1 MVDEDQRKYREE
13 QEDESLLIGQ
23 VKLVDVRRVRVSII

>member
-1 MVDEDQRKYREE
+1 MVDEDQRKYGEE